1 MALDPQFAATP
12 RTAQAVISA
21 ANTNRTNT
29 GTIVDIFTAGT
40 NGSLVRKITI
50 QASGTT
56 TAGMVRLWL
65 NIGGTTL
72 LYREIA
78 VSAITPSATV
88 AAFNSTLTLY
98 DASSDGLPLPAT
110 AVVRAST
117 NNAETF
123 NVIVEGGDY

>member
-29 GTIVDIFTAGT
+29 GTIVDVFTAGS

-72 LYREIA
+72 LFREVA
-78 VSAITPSATV
+78 VSAITPSGTV
-88 AAFNSTLTLY
+88 AAFNSALTLY
-98 DASSDGLPLPAT
+98 DASSDGLPLPAS

-117 NNAETF
+117 HNTETF